1 MIETLQW
8 TTLAICA
15 LISVARIPST
25 LRGENRSLFGI
36 FALMTLAILLSIQG
50 PYIVIDQALGGIN
63 LANLLLRFVIFGAI
77 FFMGVRISRGFG
89 ADNAHRLIT
98 GRTGML
104 VLLAVSAV
112 MVALFFAMDTAGSS
126 AGLSAIS
133 GKDARHFALV
143 EYYGAAG
150 RAYPAF
156 VALVLVPAM
165 VHAVRDRLPI
175 LVRIAAALLALGGV
189 AVALTLLFPVIP
201 PALGQ
206 IEFIINYT
214 AVLCFVLGLALI
226 WAARVVSRRTAA
238 SRRTST
244 EK

>member
-15 LISVARIPST
+15 FVAVARVPST

-36 FALMTLAILLSIQG
+36 FAMMTLAILLSIQG
-50 PYIVIDQALGGIN
+50 PYLVIDQALGGIN

-77 FFMGVRISRGFG
+77 YFMGIRISRGFG
-89 ADNAHRLIT
+89 ADGAYRHIT
-98 GRTGML
+98 GKTGML
-104 VLLAVSAV
+104 VLLVISTV
-112 MVALFFAMDTAGSS
+112 MVALFFSMDTAGSS

-133 GKDARHFALV
+133 AKDARHFALV

-150 RAYPAF
+150 RAYPAY
-156 VALVLVPAM
+156 VALALVPAL
-165 VHAVRDRLPI
+165 VGAARDRLPA
-175 LVRIAAALLALGGV
+175 LVRTGAGLLALGGA

-201 PALGQ
+201 PELGQ

-214 AVLCFVLGLALI
+214 AILCFVVGLALI
-226 WAARVVSRRTAA
+226 WAARVVNGRSTA
-238 SRRTST
+238 RKRTSSET
-244 EK
+244 

>member
-15 LISVARIPST
+15 VISVARIPST

-50 PYIVIDQALGGIN
+50 PYVAIDQALGGIN

-89 ADNAHRLIT
+89 ANSSHRLIT

-104 VLLAVSAV
+104 VLLAVSVV
-112 MVALFFAMDTAGSS
+112 MVALFFSMDTAGSS

-150 RAYPAF
+150 RAYPAY
-156 VALVLVPAM
+156 VVLTLLPAM
-165 VHAVRDRLPI
+165 VRAARDRLPI

-214 AVLCFVLGLALI
+214 AVLCFVVGLALI
-226 WAARVVSRRTAA
+226 WVAKVLSGRRAV

-244 EK
+244 ET

>member
-8 TTLAICA
+8 TTLAVCA
-15 LISVARIPST
+15 LVAVARIPST

-50 PYIVIDQALGGIN
+50 PYVVIDQALGGIN

-77 FFMGVRISRGFG
+77 FFMGVRIARGFG
-89 ADNAHRLIT
+89 ADSAHRLIT

-104 VLLAVSAV
+104 VLLAVSVV
-112 MVALFFAMDTAGSS
+112 MVALFFSMDTAGSS
-126 AGLSAIS
+126 AGLSAVS
-133 GKDARHFALV
+133 GKDPRHFALV

-150 RAYPAF
+150 RAYPAY
-156 VALVLVPAM
+156 VVLTLLPAM
-165 VHAVRDRLPI
+165 VRAARDRLPI

-201 PALGQ
+201 PTLGQ

-214 AVLCFVLGLALI
+214 AVLCFVVGLALI
-226 WAARVVSRRTAA
+226 WVAKVVSGRKAA
-238 SRRTST
+238 GRRTST
-244 EK
+244 ET